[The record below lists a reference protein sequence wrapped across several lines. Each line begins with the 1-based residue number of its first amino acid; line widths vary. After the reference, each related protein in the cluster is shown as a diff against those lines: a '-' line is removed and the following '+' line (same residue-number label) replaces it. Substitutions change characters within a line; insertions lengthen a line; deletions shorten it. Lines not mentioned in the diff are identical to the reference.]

1 MSDLKDKQPAPPR
14 APTPSTG
21 PSTIQREK
29 SPLLPPRAAPIE
41 PPPLPRW
48 DLSPEAMERDV
59 EVQFFTGGGP
69 GGQHRNKSETAVRL
83 RHVPSGVV
91 VVAGNR
97 RSQAQNRAD
106 AMERLLEKL
115 RQSMVRPKKRR
126 PTKPTRASKK
136 RRLDDKRKLS
146 EKKQGR
152 RDPRD

>member
-1 MSDLKDKQPAPPR
+1 MSDPTDKPALPNPNPTTPR
-14 APTPSTG
+14 DPSSAPMPRLPTP
-21 PSTIQREK
+21 
-29 SPLLPPRAAPIE
+29 AE
-41 PPPLPRW
+41 PPPPPRW

-106 AMERLLEKL
+106 AMERLVEKL